1 MNLTLTGNL
10 GSGKTTI
17 CNILK
22 EKGYEIVSTGKIFR
36 DIAAEK
42 NVSVIELNEMAKKDR
57 SIDDLLDNKTTELGQ
72 TLDNVV
78 FDSRLAWN
86 FVPESFKVFLLV
98 DTDEAARRVFQDSER
113 SAESYGS
120 VEEAKEGLLNRAGL
134 EKARFLDLY
143 QINYYNA
150 ANYNL
155 VIESTA
161 AKPEE
166 IAKEIIEQFQQY
178 QKEKF
183 TTRIML
189 NTKNGEAQKFQQFSL
204 EELKESEAMKEAK
217 DGFFMEF

>member
-57 SIDDLLDNKTTELGQ
+57 SIDDLLDNKTTELGK

-98 DTDEAARRVFQDSER
+98 DTEEAARRVFQDSER
-113 SAESYGS
+113 NAESYES
-120 VEEAKEGLLNRAGL
+120 AAAAKEGLLNRAGL

-150 ANYNL
+150 SNYNL

-166 IAKEIIEQFQQY
+166 IAEEIIKQFERY
-178 QKEKF
+178 QKESYPTKV
-183 TTRIML
+183 ML
-189 NTKNGEAQKFQQFSL
+189 NTKDEETLHRFQEFSL
-204 EELKESEAMKEAK
+204 EELKENAEIKE
-217 DGFFMEF
+217 GFFMEF

>member
-57 SIDDLLDNKTTELGQ
+57 SIDDLLDNKTTELGK

-98 DTDEAARRVFQDSER
+98 DTEEAARRVFQDSER
-113 SAESYGS
+113 NAESYES
-120 VEEAKEGLLNRAGL
+120 AAAAKEGLLNRAGL

-150 ANYNL
+150 SNYNL

-166 IAKEIIEQFQQY
+166 IAEEIIKQFESY
-178 QKEKF
+178 QKESYPTKV
-183 TTRIML
+183 ML
-189 NTKNGEAQKFQQFSL
+189 NVKGKDSLHKFQEFSL
-204 EELKESEAMKEAK
+204 EELKAEEALR

>member
-57 SIDDLLDNKTTELGQ
+57 SIDDLLDNKTTELGK

-98 DTDEAARRVFQDSER
+98 DTEEAARRVFQDSER
-113 SAESYGS
+113 NAESYES
-120 VEEAKEGLLNRAGL
+120 AAAAKEGLLNRAGL

-150 ANYNL
+150 SNYNL

-166 IAKEIIEQFQQY
+166 IAEEIIKQFESY
-178 QKEKF
+178 QKENYPTKVL
-183 TTRIML
+183 L
-189 NTKNGEAQKFQQFSL
+189 NVKEKDSLHRFQEFSL
-204 EELKESEAMKEAK
+204 EELKAEEALR

>member
-22 EKGYEIVSTGKIFR
+22 ERGYEIVSTGKIFR

-42 NVSVIELNEMAKKDR
+42 NVTVIELNEMAKKDR
-57 SIDDLLDNKTTELGQ
+57 SIDDLLDNKTTELGK
-72 TLDNVV
+72 TLDGVV

-98 DTDEAARRVFQDSER
+98 ETDEAAKRVYADSER
-113 SAESYGS
+113 NAESYES
-120 VEEAKEGLLNRAGL
+120 AAAAKEGLLNRAGL

-150 ANYNL
+150 SNYNL

-166 IAKEIIEQFQQY
+166 IAEEIIKQFESY
-178 QKEKF
+178 QKESYPTKV
-183 TTRIML
+183 ML
-189 NTKNGEAQKFQQFSL
+189 NVKGKDSLHKFQEFSL
-204 EELKESEAMKEAK
+204 EELKAEEALR

>member
-57 SIDDLLDNKTTELGQ
+57 SIDDLLDNKTTELGK
-72 TLDNVV
+72 TLDNVI

-86 FVPESFKVFLLV
+86 FVPGSFKVFLLV
-98 DTDEAARRVFQDSER
+98 DTEEAARRVFQDSER
-113 SAESYGS
+113 NAESYES
-120 VEEAKEGLLNRAGL
+120 VAAAKEGLLNRAGL

-150 ANYNL
+150 SNYNL

-166 IAKEIIEQFQQY
+166 IAEEIIKQFESY
-178 QKEKF
+178 QKENYPTKVL
-183 TTRIML
+183 L
-189 NTKNGEAQKFQQFSL
+189 NVKEKDSLHRFQEFSL
-204 EELKESEAMKEAK
+204 EELKVKEAIK